1 MKNTIYKY
9 KEYKM
14 EELRKI
20 YDDYDPADRWVFNGD
35 QVIERE
41 NDKYWKRQ
49 PEKFN
54 DSGYDAWKNRND
66 K

>member
-1 MKNTIYKY
+1 
-9 KEYKM
+9 M